1 MLEVKEL
8 SVYYGPIR
16 AVNGVTIRV
25 DRGEVVALL
34 GPNGAGKTS
43 TLRAVLGLGSFAGEV
58 RFQGELI
65 SGLAPS
71 HIVRKGLALVP
82 EGRRVFPRL
91 SVLDNLLLGAYARRD
106 RAQVSRDLEAVFGL
120 FPRLAERRRQNA
132 GTLSGGEQQM
142 LAIGR
147 ALMSRPTLLLMDEP
161 SMGLAPVLVHQI
173 FESIREINRAG
184 VTMLVVEQNARMALG
199 VAHRAYVMEGGVI
212 AMSGTAEELRR
223 DPKVVA
229 SYLGG

>member
-16 AVNGVTIRV
+16 AVSGVTIRV
-25 DRGEVVALL
+25 NRGEVVALL

-43 TLRAVLGLGSFAGEV
+43 TLRAVLGLGSFAGEI
-58 RFQGELI
+58 RFRGELI
-65 SGLAPS
+65 SGLSPS

-106 RAQVSRDLEAVFGL
+106 RGQVSRDLEAVFGL
-120 FPRLAERRRQNA
+120 FPRLAERLRQNA

-161 SMGLAPVLVHQI
+161 SMGLAPVLVQQI

-199 VAHRAYVMEGGVI
+199 VAHRAYVMEGGLI

-223 DPKVVA
+223 DPRVVA

>member
-16 AVNGVTIRV
+16 AVNGITIRV

-43 TLRAVLGLGSFAGEV
+43 TLRAVLGLGTFAGEV

-161 SMGLAPVLVHQI
+161 SMGLAPVLVQQI

-199 VAHRAYVMEGGVI
+199 IAHRAYVMEGGVI

-223 DPKVVA
+223 DPRVVG